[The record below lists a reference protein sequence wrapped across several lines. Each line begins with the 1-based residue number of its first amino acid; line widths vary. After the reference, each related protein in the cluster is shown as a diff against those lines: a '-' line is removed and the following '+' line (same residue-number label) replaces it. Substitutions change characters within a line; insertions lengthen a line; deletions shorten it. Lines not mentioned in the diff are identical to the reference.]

1 MPSDRPSQG
10 KRGRASGLPRWL
22 PISLIVALLAAI
34 GWLALKGDEPAPS
47 AAPAAGAPSSQGP
60 QFFGQ
65 VAGQMDPPVAD
76 ERARRRQQ
84 LVEVFQLADHSYCSY
99 REGSKYPASSRPMSQ
114 NPDQAY
120 PNRPVTEVNPMR
132 GEDRRSNPNILL
144 QTSQSRVYLAAGE
157 SVAFSLRAV
166 EPNGTVVPL
175 VVTRSIAAGITR
187 IGNGAGARPTTQ
199 VPLAFADDGSGA
211 DPVAGDGAFAAV
223 LTPAQTGL
231 AGFHGTIRTEVRYT
245 AAGRNGVLVFDVI
258 YSPKVPAVWAG
269 APREAVVD
277 GSLAFILRVDVRQAG
292 RYVITGRIDDARG
305 TPFALATFNE
315 VLGPGPNEVR
325 LVAFGKLMH
334 DGAPALPLTLRDVDG
349 YLLKE
354 NTDPDRELM
363 PRLEGPVMTSRTRS
377 LEGIADDEWTSEER
391 ERYLTEFA
399 KDRRQ
404 AHAELAKFD
413 PAGPIPA
420 SSCGPVK

>member
-1 MPSDRPSQG
+1 MPSDRPQG
-10 KRGRASGLPRWL
+10 KGAGLRRWL
-22 PISLIVALLAAI
+22 PVALLLALLAAI
-34 GWLALKGDEPAPS
+34 AWLALRDERPG
-47 AAPAAGAPSSQGP
+47 AAPAAAGASRALAQGP

-65 VAGQMDPPVAD
+65 VAGQMGPPVGD

-84 LVEVFQLADHSYCSY
+84 LVDNFQLADHSYCSY

-120 PNRPVTEVNPMR
+120 PNRPVTEINPMR
-132 GEDRRSNPNILL
+132 GDDRRSNPDILL

-175 VVTRSIAAGITR
+175 VVTRAIAAGITTT
-187 IGNGAGARPTTQ
+187 GSRPTTQ
-199 VPLAFADDGSGA
+199 VPLAFADDGGGA

-223 LTPAQTGL
+223 LTPAQSGL

-245 AAGRNGVLVFDVI
+245 AGGKNGALIFDVI

-269 APREAVVD
+269 APREAVED

-292 RYVITGRIDDARG
+292 RYVITGRIDDAKG
-305 TPFALATFNE
+305 QPFALATFNE

-363 PRLEGPVMTSRTRS
+363 PRLEGPVLTSRTQS
-377 LEGIADDEWTSEER
+377 LKGIADEEWTSEER
-391 ERYLTEFA
+391 QRYLTEFA

-413 PAGPIPA
+413 PAGPMPDSA
-420 SSCGPVK
+420 CGPVK

>member
-1 MPSDRPSQG
+1 MQG
-10 KRGRASGLPRWL
+10 RGAKRSWLARWL
-22 PISLIVALLAAI
+22 PLALLAALVAAI
-34 GWLALKGDEPAPS
+34 AWLALRGDGPP
-47 AAPAAGAPSSQGP
+47 AAPAVSDAGAAPARGP
-60 QFFGQ
+60 EFFGQ
-65 VAGQMDPPVAD
+65 VAGQAGPPAAD

-84 LVEVFQLADHSYCSY
+84 LVESFQLADHSYCSY

-120 PNRPVTEVNPMR
+120 PNRPVTETAPMR
-132 GEDRRSNPNILL
+132 GTDRRSNPDILL
-144 QTSQSRVYLAAGE
+144 QSSQSRVYMAAGE

-175 VVTRSIAAGITR
+175 VVTRAIAAGITVV
-187 IGNGAGARPTTQ
+187 GTRPTAQ
-199 VPLAFADDGSGA
+199 VPLAFADDGGGA

-223 LTPAQTGL
+223 LTPAQGGL

-245 AAGRNGVLVFDVI
+245 AGGKNGAIIFDVM

-269 APREAVVD
+269 APREAVED
-277 GSLAFILRVDVRQAG
+277 GSLAFILRLDVRQAG
-292 RYVITGRIDDARG
+292 RYVITGRIDDAKG
-305 TPFALATFNE
+305 VPFALATFNE
-315 VLGPGPNEVR
+315 VLGPGPNDIK

-334 DGAPALPLTLRDVDG
+334 DGTPALPLTLRDVDG

-354 NTDPDRELM
+354 NTDPDRELL
-363 PRLEGPVMTSRTRS
+363 PRLEGPVLASRTRS
-377 LEGIADDEWTSEER
+377 LEGIADQEWTSEER

-404 AHAELAKFD
+404 AHAALAEFD
-413 PAGPIPA
+413 PGGPLPA
-420 SSCGPVK
+420 SACGPVR

>member
-1 MPSDRPSQG
+1 M
-10 KRGRASGLPRWL
+10 
-22 PISLIVALLAAI
+22 AAI
-34 GWLALKGDEPAPS
+34 AWLALRGDGQA
-47 AAPAAGAPSSQGP
+47 AAPATAATPPSAQGR

-65 VAGQMDPPVAD
+65 VGGEMGPPVAD

-84 LVEVFQLADHSYCSY
+84 LVENFQLADHSYCSY
-99 REGSKYPASSRPMSQ
+99 REGSKYPAGSRPMSQ

-120 PNRPVTEVNPMR
+120 PNQPVTETTPMR
-132 GEDRRSNPNILL
+132 GDDRRSNPNILI
-144 QTSQSRVYLAAGE
+144 QSSQSRVYLAAGE

-166 EPNGTVVPL
+166 APDGTVIPL
-175 VVTRSIAAGITR
+175 VVTRSIAAGITQV
-187 IGNGAGARPTTQ
+187 GARPTTQ
-199 VPLAFADDGSGA
+199 VPLVFADDGSGA

-245 AAGRNGVLVFDVI
+245 AGGKNGALVFDVI
-258 YSPKVPAVWAG
+258 HSPKVPAVWAG
-269 APREAVVD
+269 APREALEE

-292 RYVITGRIDDARG
+292 RYVVTGRIDDASG
-305 TPFALATFNE
+305 KPFALATFNE
-315 VLGPGPNEVR
+315 VLGPGPNEIK

-334 DGAPALPLTLRDVDG
+334 DGAPKLPLTLRDVDG

-363 PRLEGPVMTSRTRS
+363 PRLEGTVLTSRTRS
-377 LEGIADDEWTSEER
+377 LEGIADTEWTSEER

-404 AHAELAKFD
+404 AHAELARFD
-413 PAGPIPA
+413 PAGAMPA
-420 SSCGPVK
+420 SACGPVK